1 MSLATHAITKNAP
14 AEAPP
19 PLMNRNAC
27 MNDFT
32 LNNMFKPSAFAQ
44 PETLFQTHAPFAHGQ
59 AWGQPWM
66 PYSTAAMPSV
76 DVLVLPK
83 QQQAAQTKEQTQAS
97 ADCDVKVSYTSAE
110 DLANVLFPTH
120 GAADSQVRLQQLHS
134 DVNDLSEHRELVH
147 DALEDHKRHL
157 ENLKQRHD
165 DFESDIL
172 EIDDN
177 LEDHKR
183 HIGELN
189 KMHANLQSEFQEMDH
204 GLKDHQSHIR
214 DIQENTAKALKQL
227 KAHEKHIGE
236 LSRSVQCL
244 HSSAGSSDMTKQVST
259 LEANTRKLESQFT
272 AHASSVAE
280 KVDSVHRQV
289 DRLSR
294 SQADMHLGLQ
304 THTKYLDKHALE
316 LNALD
321 DRLASAVKDT
331 SSRSSAAQVDFTVLA
346 PCRR

>member
-134 DVNDLSEHRELVH
+134 DVNDLSEHKDLVH
-147 DALEDHKRHL
+147 EALLDHQQNLR
-157 ENLKQRHD
+157 NLKQRRD

-177 LEDHKR
+177 LKDHTR
-183 HIGELN
+183 HIGKLN
-189 KMHANLQSEFQEMDH
+189 KMHANMQSELNEMDH
-204 GLKDHQSHIR
+204 GLTDHQSNIR

-227 KAHEKHIGE
+227 KQHEQQIDE
-236 LSRSVQCL
+236 LSRSVKCL
-244 HSSAGSSDMTKQVST
+244 HSSTGSSDVQKQVST
-259 LEANTRKLESQFT
+259 LHK
-272 AHASSVAE
+272 
-280 KVDSVHRQV
+280 QV
-289 DRLSR
+289 DRLTR
-294 SQADMHLGLQ
+294 SQADMHLGLE
-304 THTKYLDKHALE
+304 THTKYIDKHALQ
-316 LNALD
+316 LNTLD
-321 DRLASAVKDT
+321 NSLAIAVKDT
-331 SSRSSAAQVDFTVLA
+331 CLKSSAAQVDFTVLA
-346 PCRR
+346 PRRR